1 MPARD
6 NTKSQ
11 REKSFPTKRHA
22 SKMDERIGERIRA
35 RRTALGMS
43 QTDLG
48 KEIRLTFQQ
57 IQKYERGINRVSATT
72 LLDIAA
78 ALRVNIGFF
87 YDGLTDPSAAN
98 TDDPEDTSDAD
109 RLPGANTSHLE
120 RLSQRQDL
128 LTLFRSIRNPRYRRH
143 LIELAHILAEAESR
157 HQNRAMA

>member
-87 YDGLTDPSAAN
+87 L
-98 TDDPEDTSDAD
+98 
-109 RLPGANTSHLE
+109 
-120 RLSQRQDL
+120 
-128 LTLFRSIRNPRYRRH
+128 
-143 LIELAHILAEAESR
+143 
-157 HQNRAMA
+157 